1 MFHHFSY
8 KRQIPGFSCL
18 EYSKFESGST
28 NKDSSEYNELD
39 MKEASITFKTSP
51 EIKKILERLAEDE
64 FRSLSAQTEMIV
76 VKYLKEQGHLKDK
89 KK

>member
-1 MFHHFSY
+1 
-8 KRQIPGFSCL
+8 
-18 EYSKFESGST
+18 
-28 NKDSSEYNELD
+28 